1 MTRLIVPVLIVFV
14 VGCAS
19 DDRPRLYKAAELPP
33 DGTLVDVPPSQYD
46 PMTDA
51 PRQVPITPDG
61 IRGLQFLGANVV
73 SDSDGVIRGVN
84 FALYSQRAEK
94 VQLLLFDSPD
104 ADQAVKT
111 IEMTRTGDVW
121 NVFVEG
127 VGLGQAYGYVAW
139 GPNWTYTDTWYPG
152 SPDGFVADVDFAG
165 NRFNPN
171 KLLFDPY
178 CKAFTRDHD
187 WSMGSAGTGPYRT
200 ESTYGAA
207 MKCVIVRSKYVW
219 GDGETAYRENRKDEN
234 WAGHKWNDLIIYEVH
249 AKGFTANSASGV
261 VHPGTYRGFGEK
273 ADYFKELGVTAIEL
287 LPPFE
292 KPLDGGYWGY
302 NTLSFFAPELSYASR
317 HDREEVIDEFKWMV
331 EELHKRGIE
340 VLVDVVFNHSGE
352 GGLWREKIYQQSSS
366 PPWNLDPQEIAS
378 LFSYRGIDNASYY
391 ALPPTNNREYCD
403 YTAVGNT
410 MRCNGPVMKQLII
423 DSLRYWVREMHV
435 DGYRFDLAPALGAR
449 DMAFDNCP
457 TSSNKQQTSGIYWD
471 PNGTMVQDIVDDPVL
486 LAANT
491 RIIAE
496 PWGAGGYPVGQFPRS
511 TVRPNVGWAE
521 WNGWFRDWA
530 RTFVN
535 DDTWGISNRDID
547 GGNVLTGTSKLYKAN
562 GRRPYH
568 SVNYV
573 TIHDGF
579 TMYDLVSYN
588 QKVNDCSPLNPI
600 CCTAPLSSFCDEAK
614 KSGTDD
620 NRSKN
625 WGDEDT
631 KRQMMRNFF
640 TLMMVAQ
647 GTPMIYGGDEWLRTQ
662 LGNNNTYTPE
672 ADNPYS
678 WHDWGAWLS
687 RDERV
692 RMFDFVKNLTRFR
705 KAHAEQFAATDWDSI
720 PLNWLAPNGAAPDW
734 ASRNLM
740 ISFPGK
746 LAVLINMNPTQV
758 TFNLPGGGKWR
769 RLIDTQLYFDT
780 TAFLNTNMLPLR
792 TSQNISL
799 DSPMAL
805 PSADY
810 GVAPRSIVVVEPF

>member
-1 MTRLIVPVLIVFV
+1 MIRASLPLVVLV
-14 VGCAS
+14 VACAS
-19 DDRPRLYKAAELPP
+19 DTRARLYTASELPP
-33 DGTLVDVPPSQYD
+33 DGLLVDVPPALYD
-46 PMTDA
+46 PASDA
-51 PRQVPITPDG
+51 PKQVNITADG
-61 IRGLQFLGANVV
+61 IRSLQFLGASVV
-73 SDSDGVIRGVN
+73 VDTEGVTRGVN

-94 VQLLLFDSPD
+94 VDLLLFDHPD
-104 ADQAVKT
+104 ADQAT
-111 IEMTRTGDVW
+111 RTFPMTRTGDVW

-127 VGLGQAYGYVAW
+127 VGLGQAYGYRAW
-139 GPNWTYTDTWYPG
+139 GPNWVFKDTWYPG
-152 SPDGFVADVDFAG
+152 SAEGFVADVDFAG

-187 WSMGSAGTGPYRT
+187 WSKASLGTGPYRT
-200 ESTYGAA
+200 QQTYGASA
-207 MKCVIVRSKYVW
+207 KCVIVQSKHVW
-219 GDGETAYRENRKDEN
+219 GADEGVFRENRRDEN
-234 WAGHKWNDLIIYEVH
+234 WVGHRWNDLIIYEVH

-261 VHPGTYRGFGEK
+261 IHPGTYRGFGEK
-273 ADYFKELGVTAIEL
+273 ADYFKELGITAIEL

-317 HDREEVIDEFKWMV
+317 REREEVIDEFKWMV

-340 VLVDVVFNHSGE
+340 VLVDIVFNHSGE
-352 GGLWREKIYQQSSS
+352 GGLWREKIYQQSNTA
-366 PPWNLDPQEIAS
+366 PWNLDPQEIAS

-391 ALPPTNNREYCD
+391 ALPPTNAREYCD

-410 MRCNGPVMKQLII
+410 MRCNNAPMKRLII
-423 DSLRYWVREMHV
+423 DSLRYWVRELHV
-435 DGYRFDLAPALGAR
+435 DGYRFDLAPALGAK
-449 DMAFDNCP
+449 DLAYDNCP
-457 TSSNKQQTSGIYWD
+457 TSSNKQQTSGITWD
-471 PNGTMVQDIVDDPVL
+471 PNGTIVQEIADDPVL
-486 LAANT
+486 LAHNT

-511 TVRPNVGWAE
+511 TVPGRQHVGWGE

-530 RTFVN
+530 RSFVN
-535 DDTWGISNRDID
+535 DDSWGISNRDID

-568 SVNYV
+568 AVNFV

-579 TMYDLVSYN
+579 TMYDLVSYA

-620 NRSKN
+620 NRSRN
-625 WGDEDT
+625 WGDEDV

-640 TLMMVAQ
+640 TMMMVAQ
-647 GTPMIYGGDEWLRTQ
+647 GTPMLYGGDEWLRTQ

-672 ADNPYS
+672 ADNAYS
-678 WHDWGAWLS
+678 WHDWGAWQS

-692 RMFDFVKNLTRFR
+692 RMFDFVKNLTKFR
-705 KAHAEQFAATDWDSI
+705 KAHAAQFAATDWDTI
-720 PLNWLAPNGAAPDW
+720 PLEWKGAAGGAPDW
-734 ASRNLM
+734 ASRQLM

-746 LAVLINMNPTQV
+746 LAVLINMGAAQV
-758 TFNLPGGGKWR
+758 TFNLGGGRWR
-769 RLIDTQLYFDT
+769 RLIDTQSFFDT
-780 TAFLNTNMLPLR
+780 TAYLNTNQLPLR
-792 TSQNISL
+792 SSQNISL
-799 DSPMAL
+799 EAPVTL
-805 PSADY
+805 PAADY